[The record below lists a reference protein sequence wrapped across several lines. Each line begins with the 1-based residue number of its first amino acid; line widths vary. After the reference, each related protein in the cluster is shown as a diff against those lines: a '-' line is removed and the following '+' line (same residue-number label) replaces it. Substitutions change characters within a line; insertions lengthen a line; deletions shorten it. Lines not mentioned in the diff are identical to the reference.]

1 MAEKRDYYEV
11 LGVKKDADQKEIKDT
26 FRKLALKYHPD
37 RNKEPDAEEKF
48 KEIAEAYAVLSDPK
62 KRKEYDNRGFAG
74 VSGFS
79 QEDLFGGINFDEIF
93 KGSGFGFDL
102 GGFGGGL
109 FGSFFDRGGEY
120 SSRGADI
127 RVEVEVPLKKII
139 TGGEESIRISHLRTC
154 SQCQGTGAAPG
165 TEPRVCK
172 TCNGTGNLINT
183 RHEGNV
189 SYQEI
194 RTCPNCAGKGK
205 FIDTACQKCNGT
217 GMIDEPETL
226 TVKIP
231 VGAEEG
237 MVLRVPSHGR
247 PSKSKEGKPGDLLVV
262 IRTAY
267 DERFKRSGADLWH
280 SKDIELIDAVLGT
293 EMEVPTM
300 EGSVTVTVPQGT
312 QPNSVLRLGGKGLPH
327 FGETKRGDLYLRLN
341 VHIPESLSQEERELY
356 TRLRT
361 LGNAK

>member
-62 KRKEYDNRGFAG
+62 KRKEYDSRGFAG
-74 VSGFS
+74 VSEFS
-79 QEDLFGGINFDEIF
+79 QEDLFGGINFDDIF

-109 FGSFFDRGGEY
+109 FGSFFNRGDEY

-127 RVEVEVPLKKII
+127 RVEVHVPLKKIV
-139 TGGEESIRISHLRTC
+139 TGGEESIHISHLRAC
-154 SQCQGTGAAPG
+154 SVCKGTGAAPG

-183 RHEGNV
+183 RKEGNV

-194 RTCPNCAGKGK
+194 RTCPNCSGKGK
-205 FIDTACQKCNGT
+205 FIDEPCQKCNGT

-262 IRTAY
+262 VRTAY

-327 FGETKRGDLYLRLN
+327 FGETKRGDLYLRLH